1 MPQGLQ
7 LHLGISVSLAII
19 DNVEVT
25 LIGSCDIMRYPWKL
39 SGVCQFEKEMNNWK
53 HVPPLHGVSML
64 MNSMVEYQNAT
75 SKKSKYSLDNLLEAW
90 GKKTDMC

>member
-39 SGVCQFEKEMNNWK
+39 SGVCQFEKEMNN
-53 HVPPLHGVSML
+53 
-64 MNSMVEYQNAT
+64 
-75 SKKSKYSLDNLLEAW
+75 
-90 GKKTDMC
+90 